1 MDNKREDYVFGLDI
15 GTRSIVG
22 TVGYRMGT
30 DRFVVAAQES
40 LEHKT
45 RAVIDGQIH
54 DITTVAAEIK
64 TVKKRL
70 EKTIGQQLKHVSI
83 AAAGRVL
90 KTKTVKAEHELPT
103 ETRVTKEHIHSLDSI
118 AVEKAYDLIQ
128 QENYQKDQSFYCV
141 GYSPVKY
148 YLNGYP
154 MEMIEK
160 HMASTI
166 GVEMIATFLPD
177 EVVDGLYQAVEEAG
191 LQVASLTLEP
201 IAAIN
206 VAIPERFRLLNIAL
220 VDVGAGTSD
229 ISVVNGGSV
238 IAYGMMPLAG
248 DEITEAIAKKYL
260 TDFETAEKAKK
271 EADRKKV
278 VTIKDIMGEVIKVP
292 QEDIHRVAEEALDPI
307 VSNVAQKIIELNG
320 DSPVSAVFVVG
331 GGGKM
336 PGFTQKLAEELNL
349 PENRV
354 AIRGA
359 EVLQQIDFSATNV
372 KKDSTLVTPI
382 GICLEYYEQ
391 KSSFIYVNVNGARVK
406 IYDNGKAT
414 VLDACIHAGF
424 SQDSLFPSRG
434 AGIHYTMNGEARE
447 AKGYLGE
454 PAEVTI
460 NGKETSLNELVKE
473 EDDVEI
479 KPASKGEAARLTVG
493 RIKECQHKI
502 KIHWFDEAL
511 EYPVK
516 TYVNG
521 KKCDNDYVIREGDQI
536 AIDETCKIEE
546 LFDYTGM
553 EKREDI
559 VLNGE
564 KASLTKRVAEGD
576 EITAV
581 PVVKKT
587 SGQSQ
592 KTAES
597 NKKPDAIRDMVKQIQ
612 KENEQPAEDPLL
624 AAPKPLP
631 SWAADLPFMT
641 KNHQTEQPAALITPI
656 PAEVP
661 EEAAPVS
668 APAAFEPAAPAAAQ
682 PKRIKVEINGTPTLL
697 PEKDRPIFV
706 DLFDVYPIDLTK
718 PGGKRMVSR
727 LNGIDVIDFTMPL
740 HEGDRVDLYWEK

>member
-1 MDNKREDYVFGLDI
+1 MNSSREDYVFGLDI

-22 TVGYRMGT
+22 TVGYRTGT
-30 DRFVVAAQES
+30 DRFVVVAQKS
-40 LEHKT
+40 LEHTT

-54 DITTVAAEIK
+54 DIATVADEIAN
-64 TVKKRL
+64 VKKQL
-70 EKTIGQQLKHVSI
+70 EEEIGQKLTSVSI

-90 KTKTVKAEHELPT
+90 KTETVYVEHEMQS
-103 ETRVTKEHIHSLDSI
+103 ETRVTKEHIHSLDSV
-118 AVEKAYDLIQ
+118 AVEKAYDRIRQ
-128 QENYQKDQSFYCV
+128 QNDHKDKHFYCV

-160 HMASTI
+160 HMASSI

-177 EVVDGLYQAVEEAG
+177 EVVDGLYQAVEDAG
-191 LQVASLTLEP
+191 LHVASLTLEP

-229 ISVVNGGSV
+229 ISVVKEGSV
-238 IAYGMMPLAG
+238 IAFGMMPLAG
-248 DEITEAIAKKYL
+248 DEITEAIAKRYL

-271 EADRKKV
+271 AADRKKT
-278 VTIKDIMGEVIKVP
+278 VTFKDIMGETVKVS
-292 QEDIHRVAEEALDPI
+292 QEEIHEVAAQAMDSI

-320 DSPVSAVFVVG
+320 NSPVSAVFVVG

-336 PGFTQKLAEELNL
+336 PGFTEKLAERLNL

-391 KSSFIYVNVNGARVK
+391 KSSFIYVKVNEERVK
-406 IYDNGKAT
+406 IYDNGNAT

-434 AGIHYTMNGEARE
+434 DSVHYKVNGEERE
-447 AKGYLGE
+447 ARGYLGE
-454 PAEVTI
+454 AAEVAV
-460 NGKETSLNELVKE
+460 NGKETNLNQLLQE
-473 EDDVEI
+473 EDQVRI
-479 KPASKGEAARLTVG
+479 KPATKGERAHLTLN
-493 RIKECQHKI
+493 RIKECQKKI
-502 KIHWFDEAL
+502 KVLFFGEKL

-516 TYVNG
+516 VYVNG
-521 KKCDNDYVIREGDQI
+521 KPQDGRYVVREGDQI
-536 AIDETCKIEE
+536 AVDETCRIAE
-546 LFDYTGM
+546 LFEYKKIPERD
-553 EKREDI
+553 DI
-559 VLNGE
+559 LLNGE
-564 KASLTKRVAEGD
+564 DTTCTHRVADGD
-576 EITAV
+576 EVEAV
-581 PVVKKT
+581 PQIKRPPKPPKPLEAPKKT
-587 SGQSQ
+587 PTS
-592 KTAES
+592 TVVE
-597 NKKPDAIRDMVKQIQ
+597 DLVKEAQ
-612 KENEQPAEDPLL
+612 KEAEEPAEDPLL
-624 AAPKPLP
+624 APPKPLP

-641 KNHQTEQPAALITPI
+641 KNHVMQEEPVPVVQNTVLQEEK
-656 PAEVP
+656 AEP
-661 EEAAPVS
+661 
-668 APAAFEPAAPAAAQ
+668 APAAAPPVQ
-682 PKRIKVEINGTPTLL
+682 EMPVRIKVEINGTPTLL
-697 PEKDRPIFV
+697 PEKAKPVFV

-727 LNGIDVIDFTMPL
+727 LNGMDVIDFTMPL

>member
-1 MDNKREDYVFGLDI
+1 MNNSREDYVFGLDI

-22 TVGYRMGT
+22 TVGYRIGT
-30 DRFVVAAQES
+30 DRFVVVAQKS
-40 LEHKT
+40 LEHTT

-54 DITTVAAEIK
+54 DIATVADEIAC
-64 TVKKRL
+64 VKKQL
-70 EKTIGQQLKHVSI
+70 EVEIGQKLTNVSI

-90 KTKTVKAEHELPT
+90 KTETVYVEHEMQS
-103 ETRVTKEHIHSLDSI
+103 ETRVTQEHIHSLDSI
-118 AVEKAYDLIQ
+118 AVEKAYDRIRQ
-128 QENYQKDQSFYCV
+128 QNDHKGKHFYCV

-160 HMASTI
+160 HMALSI

-177 EVVDGLYQAVEEAG
+177 EVVDGLYQAVEDAG
-191 LQVASLTLEP
+191 LHVASLTLEP

-229 ISVVNGGSV
+229 ISVVKEGSV
-238 IAYGMMPLAG
+238 IAFGMMPLAG
-248 DEITEAIAKKYL
+248 DEITEAIAKRYL

-271 EADRKKV
+271 AADGKKM
-278 VTIKDIMGEVIKVP
+278 VTFKDIMGETVKVSR
-292 QEDIHRVAEEALDPI
+292 EEIHEVAAQAIDSI

-320 DSPVSAVFVVG
+320 NSPVSAVFVVG

-336 PGFTQKLAEELNL
+336 PGFTEKLAVKLNL

-391 KSSFIYVNVNGARVK
+391 KSSFIYVKVNEERVK

-424 SQDSLFPSRG
+424 AQDSLFPSRG
-434 AGIHYTMNGEARE
+434 DSVHYKLNGEERE

-454 PAEVTI
+454 AAEVAV
-460 NGKETSLNELVKE
+460 NGKETNLNQLLQE
-473 EDDVEI
+473 EDQVRI
-479 KPASKGEAARLTVG
+479 KPATKGERAHLTLG
-493 RIKECQHKI
+493 RIKECQKKI
-502 KIHWFDEAL
+502 SVLFFGEKL

-516 TYVNG
+516 VYVNG
-521 KKCDNDYVIREGDQI
+521 KPQDDRYVVREDDRI
-536 AIDETCKIEE
+536 SVDETCRIAE
-546 LFDYTGM
+546 LFEYKKIPERD
-553 EKREDI
+553 DI
-559 VLNGE
+559 LLNGE
-564 KASLTKRVAEGD
+564 DTTCTHRVTDGD
-576 EITAV
+576 EVEPV
-581 PVVKKT
+581 PQIKQPPKPLEPPKKT
-587 SGQSQ
+587 PTSTVVEDLVKEAQ
-592 KTAES
+592 KQAE
-597 NKKPDAIRDMVKQIQ
+597 
-612 KENEQPAEDPLL
+612 EPAEDPLL
-624 AAPKPLP
+624 APPKPLP

-641 KNHQTEQPAALITPI
+641 KNHVMQEEPVTVVQNTVLQEEK
-656 PAEVP
+656 AEP
-661 EEAAPVS
+661 
-668 APAAFEPAAPAAAQ
+668 APAAATPVQ
-682 PKRIKVEINGTPTLL
+682 EFPVRIKVEINGTPTLL
-697 PEKDRPIFV
+697 PEKAKPVFV

>member
-1 MDNKREDYVFGLDI
+1 MNNSREDYVFGLDI

-22 TVGYRMGT
+22 TVGYRIGT
-30 DRFVVAAQES
+30 DRFVVVAQKS
-40 LEHKT
+40 LEHTT

-54 DITTVAAEIK
+54 DIATVADEIAC
-64 TVKKRL
+64 VKKQL
-70 EKTIGQQLKHVSI
+70 EVEIGQKLTNVSI

-90 KTKTVKAEHELPT
+90 KTETVYVEHEMQS
-103 ETRVTKEHIHSLDSI
+103 ETRVTQEHIHSLDSI
-118 AVEKAYDLIQ
+118 AVEKAYDRIRQ
-128 QENYQKDQSFYCV
+128 QNDHKGKHFYCV

-160 HMASTI
+160 HMALSI

-177 EVVDGLYQAVEEAG
+177 EVVDGLYQAVEDAG
-191 LQVASLTLEP
+191 LHVASLTLEP

-229 ISVVNGGSV
+229 ISVVKEGSD
-238 IAYGMMPLAG
+238 IAFGMMPLAG
-248 DEITEAIAKKYL
+248 DEITEAIAKRYL

-271 EADRKKV
+271 AADGKKM
-278 VTIKDIMGEVIKVP
+278 VTFKDIMGETVKVSR
-292 QEDIHRVAEEALDPI
+292 EEIHEVAAQAIDSI

-320 DSPVSAVFVVG
+320 NSPVSAVFVVG

-336 PGFTQKLAEELNL
+336 PGFTEKLAVKLNL

-391 KSSFIYVNVNGARVK
+391 KSSFIYVKVNEERVK

-424 SQDSLFPSRG
+424 AQDSLFPSRG
-434 AGIHYTMNGEARE
+434 DSVHYKLNGEERE

-454 PAEVTI
+454 AAEVAV
-460 NGKETSLNELVKE
+460 NGKETNLNQLLQE
-473 EDDVEI
+473 EDQVRI
-479 KPASKGEAARLTVG
+479 KPATKGERAHLTLG
-493 RIKECQHKI
+493 RIKECQKKI
-502 KIHWFDEAL
+502 SVLFFGEKL

-516 TYVNG
+516 VYVNG
-521 KKCDNDYVIREGDQI
+521 KPQDDRYVVREDDRI
-536 AIDETCKIEE
+536 SVDETCRIAE
-546 LFDYTGM
+546 LFEYKKIPERD
-553 EKREDI
+553 DI
-559 VLNGE
+559 LLNGE
-564 KASLTKRVAEGD
+564 DTTCTHRVTDGD
-576 EITAV
+576 EVEPV
-581 PVVKKT
+581 PQIKQPPKPLEPPKKT
-587 SGQSQ
+587 PTSTVVEDLVKEAQ
-592 KTAES
+592 KQAE
-597 NKKPDAIRDMVKQIQ
+597 
-612 KENEQPAEDPLL
+612 EPAEDPLL
-624 AAPKPLP
+624 APPKPLP

-641 KNHQTEQPAALITPI
+641 KNHVMQEEPVTVVQNTVLQEEK
-656 PAEVP
+656 AEP
-661 EEAAPVS
+661 
-668 APAAFEPAAPAAAQ
+668 APAAATPVQ
-682 PKRIKVEINGTPTLL
+682 EFPVRIKVEINGTPTLL
-697 PEKDRPIFV
+697 PEKAKPVFV

>member
-1 MDNKREDYVFGLDI
+1 MNSSREDYVFGLDI

-22 TVGYRMGT
+22 TVGYRTGT
-30 DRFVVAAQES
+30 DRFVVVAQKS
-40 LEHKT
+40 LEHTT

-54 DITTVAAEIK
+54 DIATVADEIAR
-64 TVKKRL
+64 VKKQL
-70 EKTIGQQLKHVSI
+70 EEEIGQKLTNVSI

-90 KTKTVKAEHELPT
+90 KTETVYVEHEMQS
-103 ETRVTKEHIHSLDSI
+103 ETRVTKEHIHSLDSV
-118 AVEKAYDLIQ
+118 AVEKAYDRIRQ
-128 QENYQKDQSFYCV
+128 QNDHKDKHFYCV

-160 HMASTI
+160 HMASSI

-177 EVVDGLYQAVEEAG
+177 EVVDGLYQAVEDAG
-191 LQVASLTLEP
+191 LHVASLTLEP

-229 ISVVNGGSV
+229 ISVVKEGSV
-238 IAYGMMPLAG
+238 IAFGMMPLAG
-248 DEITEAIAKKYL
+248 DEITEAIAKRYL

-271 EADRKKV
+271 AADRKKT
-278 VTIKDIMGEVIKVP
+278 VTFKDIMGETVKVS
-292 QEDIHRVAEEALDPI
+292 QEEIHEVAAQAIDSI

-320 DSPVSAVFVVG
+320 NSPVSAVFVVG

-336 PGFTQKLAEELNL
+336 PGFTEKLAARLEL

-391 KSSFIYVNVNGARVK
+391 KSSFIYVKVNEERVK

-434 AGIHYTMNGEARE
+434 DSVYYKLNGEERE

-454 PAEVTI
+454 AAEVAV
-460 NGKETSLNELVKE
+460 NGKETNLNQLLQE
-473 EDDVEI
+473 EDQVRI
-479 KPASKGEAARLTVG
+479 KPATKGERAHLTLG
-493 RIKECQHKI
+493 RIKECQKKI
-502 KIHWFDEAL
+502 KVLFFGEKL

-516 TYVNG
+516 VYVNG
-521 KKCDNDYVIREGDQI
+521 KPQDGRYVVREGDQI
-536 AIDETCKIEE
+536 AVDETCRIAE
-546 LFDYTGM
+546 LFQYKKIPERD
-553 EKREDI
+553 DI
-559 VLNGE
+559 LLNGE
-564 KASLTKRVAEGD
+564 DTTCTHRVTDGD
-576 EITAV
+576 EVEPIPQIKRPPKPPKPLEPPKKAPTST
-581 PVVKKT
+581 VV
-587 SGQSQ
+587 
-592 KTAES
+592 E
-597 NKKPDAIRDMVKQIQ
+597 DLVKEAQ
-612 KENEQPAEDPLL
+612 KEAEEPAEDPLL
-624 AAPKPLP
+624 APPKPLP

-641 KNHQTEQPAALITPI
+641 KNHVTQ
-656 PAEVP
+656 
-661 EEAAPVS
+661 EEPVTVQNTVLQEEKE
-668 APAAFEPAAPAAAQ
+668 EPAPAAASPVQ
-682 PKRIKVEINGTPTLL
+682 EMPARIKVEINGTPTLL
-697 PEKDRPIFV
+697 PEKAKPVFV

>member
-1 MDNKREDYVFGLDI
+1 MNNSREDYVFGLDI

-22 TVGYRMGT
+22 TVGYRTGT
-30 DRFVVAAQES
+30 DRFVVVAQKS
-40 LEHKT
+40 LEHTT

-54 DITTVAAEIK
+54 DIATVADEIAS
-64 TVKKRL
+64 VKKQL
-70 EKTIGQQLKHVSI
+70 EEEIGQKLTNVSI

-90 KTKTVKAEHELPT
+90 KTETVYVEHEMQS

-118 AVEKAYDLIQ
+118 AVEKAYDRIRRQ
-128 QENYQKDQSFYCV
+128 NDHKDKHFYCV

-160 HMASTI
+160 HMALSI

-177 EVVDGLYQAVEEAG
+177 EVVDGLYQAVEDAG
-191 LQVASLTLEP
+191 LHVASLTLEP

-229 ISVVNGGSV
+229 ISVVKEGSI
-238 IAYGMMPLAG
+238 IAFGMMPLAG
-248 DEITEAIAKKYL
+248 DEITEAIAKRYL

-271 EADRKKV
+271 AADRKKM
-278 VTIKDIMGEVIKVP
+278 VTFKDIMGETVKVS
-292 QEDIHRVAEEALDPI
+292 QEEIHEVAAQAMDSI

-320 DSPVSAVFVVG
+320 NSPVSAVFVVG

-336 PGFTQKLAEELNL
+336 PGFTEKLAAKLNL

-391 KSSFIYVNVNGARVK
+391 KSSFIYVKVNEERVK

-424 SQDSLFPSRG
+424 AQDSLFPSRG
-434 AGIHYTMNGEARE
+434 DSVHYKLNGEERE

-454 PAEVTI
+454 AAEVAV
-460 NGKETSLNELVKE
+460 NGKETNLNQLLKE
-473 EDDVEI
+473 EDQVRI
-479 KPASKGEAARLTVG
+479 KPATKGERAHLTLG
-493 RIKECQHKI
+493 RIKECQRKI
-502 KIHWFDEAL
+502 SVLFFGEKL

-516 TYVNG
+516 VYVNG
-521 KKCDNDYVIREGDQI
+521 KPQDDRYVVREDDRI
-536 AIDETCKIEE
+536 SVDETCRIAE
-546 LFDYTGM
+546 LFEYKKIPERD
-553 EKREDI
+553 DI
-559 VLNGE
+559 LLNGE
-564 KASLTKRVAEGD
+564 DTTCTHRVTDGD
-576 EITAV
+576 EVEPVPQIKRPPKPPKPLKPPKKAPVSAV
-581 PVVKKT
+581 VEDLVKE
-587 SGQSQ
+587 
-592 KTAES
+592 A
-597 NKKPDAIRDMVKQIQ
+597 Q
-612 KENEQPAEDPLL
+612 KEAEEPAEDPLL
-624 AAPKPLP
+624 APPKPLP

-641 KNHQTEQPAALITPI
+641 KNHATQE
-656 PAEVP
+656 
-661 EEAAPVS
+661 
-668 APAAFEPAAPAAAQ
+668 EPASVQNAVLQEEKPEPAVAEEPVVQAE
-682 PKRIKVEINGTPTLL
+682 PTRIKVEINGMPTLL
-697 PEKDRPIFV
+697 PEKAKPVFV

>member
-1 MDNKREDYVFGLDI
+1 MNNSREDYVFGLDI

-22 TVGYRMGT
+22 TVGYRIGT
-30 DRFVVAAQES
+30 DRFVVVAQKS
-40 LEHKT
+40 LEHTT

-54 DITTVAAEIK
+54 DIATVADEIAS
-64 TVKKRL
+64 VKKRL
-70 EKTIGQQLKHVSI
+70 EEEIGQKLTNVSI

-90 KTKTVKAEHELPT
+90 KTETVYVEHEMQS

-118 AVEKAYDLIQ
+118 AVEKAYDRIRRQ
-128 QENYQKDQSFYCV
+128 NDHKDKHFYCV

-160 HMASTI
+160 HMALSI

-177 EVVDGLYQAVEEAG
+177 EVVDGLYQAVEDAG
-191 LQVASLTLEP
+191 LHVASLTLEP

-229 ISVVNGGSV
+229 ISVVKEGSV
-238 IAYGMMPLAG
+238 IAFGMMPLAG
-248 DEITEAIAKKYL
+248 DEITEAIAKRYL

-271 EADRKKV
+271 AADRKKM
-278 VTIKDIMGEVIKVP
+278 VTFKDIMGETVKVS
-292 QEDIHRVAEEALDPI
+292 QEEIHEVAAQAMDSI

-320 DSPVSAVFVVG
+320 NSPVSAVFVVG

-336 PGFTQKLAEELNL
+336 PGFTEKLAAELNL

-391 KSSFIYVNVNGARVK
+391 KSSFIYVKVNEERVK

-424 SQDSLFPSRG
+424 AQDSLFPSRG
-434 AGIHYTMNGEARE
+434 DSVHYKLNGEERE

-454 PAEVTI
+454 AAEVAV
-460 NGKETSLNELVKE
+460 NGKETNLNQLLKE
-473 EDDVEI
+473 EDQVRI
-479 KPASKGEAARLTVG
+479 KPATKGERAHLTLG
-493 RIKECQHKI
+493 RIKECQKKI
-502 KIHWFDEAL
+502 SVLFFGEKL

-516 TYVNG
+516 VYVNG
-521 KKCDNDYVIREGDQI
+521 KPQDDRYVVREDDRI
-536 AIDETCKIEE
+536 SVDETCRIAE
-546 LFDYTGM
+546 LFEYKKIPERD
-553 EKREDI
+553 DI
-559 VLNGE
+559 LLNGE
-564 KASLTKRVAEGD
+564 DTTCTHRVTDGD
-576 EITAV
+576 EVEPVPQIKRPPKPPKPLKPPKKAPVSAV
-581 PVVKKT
+581 VEDLVKE
-587 SGQSQ
+587 
-592 KTAES
+592 A
-597 NKKPDAIRDMVKQIQ
+597 Q
-612 KENEQPAEDPLL
+612 KEAEEPAEDPLL
-624 AAPKPLP
+624 APPKPLP

-641 KNHQTEQPAALITPI
+641 KNHATLEEPASVQNAVLPEEK
-656 PAEVP
+656 PEPAVAEVHVVQ
-661 EEAAPVS
+661 A
-668 APAAFEPAAPAAAQ
+668 EPT
-682 PKRIKVEINGTPTLL
+682 RIKVEINGTPTLL
-697 PEKDRPIFV
+697 PEKAKPVFV

>member
-1 MDNKREDYVFGLDI
+1 MNNSREDYVFGLDI

-22 TVGYRMGT
+22 TVGYRTGT
-30 DRFVVAAQES
+30 DRFVVVAQKS
-40 LEHKT
+40 LEHTT

-54 DITTVAAEIK
+54 DIATVTNEIAS
-64 TVKKRL
+64 VKKRL
-70 EKTIGQQLKHVSI
+70 EEEIGQKLTNVSI

-90 KTKTVKAEHELPT
+90 KTETVYVEHEMQS

-118 AVEKAYDLIQ
+118 AVEKAYDRIRRQ
-128 QENYQKDQSFYCV
+128 NDHKDKHFYCV

-160 HMASTI
+160 HMALSI

-177 EVVDGLYQAVEEAG
+177 EVVDGLYQAVEDAG
-191 LQVASLTLEP
+191 LHVASLTLEP

-229 ISVVNGGSV
+229 ISVVKEGSI
-238 IAYGMMPLAG
+238 IAFGMMPLAG
-248 DEITEAIAKKYL
+248 DEITEAIAKRYL

-271 EADRKKV
+271 AADRKKM
-278 VTIKDIMGEVIKVP
+278 VTFKDIMGETVKVS
-292 QEDIHRVAEEALDPI
+292 QEEIHEVAEKAIDSI

-320 DSPVSAVFVVG
+320 NSPVSAVFVVG

-336 PGFTQKLAEELNL
+336 PGFTKKLAAKLNL

-391 KSSFIYVNVNGARVK
+391 KSSFIYVKVNEERVK

-424 SQDSLFPSRG
+424 AQDSLFPSRG
-434 AGIHYTMNGEARE
+434 DSVHYKLNGEERE

-454 PAEVTI
+454 AAEVAV
-460 NGKETSLNELVKE
+460 NGKETNLNQLLKE
-473 EDDVEI
+473 EDQVRI
-479 KPASKGEAARLTVG
+479 TPATKGERAHLTLG
-493 RIKECQHKI
+493 RIKECQKKI
-502 KIHWFDEAL
+502 SVLFFGEKL

-516 TYVNG
+516 VYVNG
-521 KKCDNDYVIREGDQI
+521 KPQDDRYVVREDDRI
-536 AIDETCKIEE
+536 SVDETCRIAE
-546 LFDYTGM
+546 LFEYKKIPERD
-553 EKREDI
+553 DI
-559 VLNGE
+559 LLNGE
-564 KASLTKRVAEGD
+564 DTTCTHRVTDGD
-576 EITAV
+576 EVEPVLQIKRPPKPPKPLEPPKKAPVSAV
-581 PVVKKT
+581 VEDLVKE
-587 SGQSQ
+587 
-592 KTAES
+592 A
-597 NKKPDAIRDMVKQIQ
+597 Q
-612 KENEQPAEDPLL
+612 KEAEEPAEDPLL
-624 AAPKPLP
+624 APPKPLP

-641 KNHQTEQPAALITPI
+641 KNHVTHEEPVTLQNMVLQEEKPEPAV
-656 PAEVP
+656 AEVP
-661 EEAAPVS
+661 VVQA
-668 APAAFEPAAPAAAQ
+668 EPT
-682 PKRIKVEINGTPTLL
+682 RIKVEINGTPMLL
-697 PEKDRPIFV
+697 PEKAKPVFV

>member
-1 MDNKREDYVFGLDI
+1 MNNSREDYVFGLDI

-22 TVGYRMGT
+22 TVGYRTGT
-30 DRFVVAAQES
+30 DRFVVVAQKS
-40 LEHKT
+40 LEHTT

-54 DITTVAAEIK
+54 DIATVADEIAS
-64 TVKKRL
+64 VKKQL
-70 EKTIGQQLKHVSI
+70 EEEIGQKLTNVSI

-90 KTKTVKAEHELPT
+90 KTETVYVEHEMQS

-118 AVEKAYDLIQ
+118 AVEKAYDRIRRQ
-128 QENYQKDQSFYCV
+128 NDHKDKHFYCV

-160 HMASTI
+160 HMALSI

-177 EVVDGLYQAVEEAG
+177 EVVDGLYQAVEDAG
-191 LQVASLTLEP
+191 LHVASLTLEP

-229 ISVVNGGSV
+229 ISVVKEGSI
-238 IAYGMMPLAG
+238 IAFGMMPLAG
-248 DEITEAIAKKYL
+248 DEITEAIAKRYL

-271 EADRKKV
+271 AADRKKM
-278 VTIKDIMGEVIKVP
+278 VTFKDIMGETVKVS
-292 QEDIHRVAEEALDPI
+292 QEEIHEVAAQAMDSI

-320 DSPVSAVFVVG
+320 NSPVSAVFVVG

-336 PGFTQKLAEELNL
+336 PGFTEKLAAKLNL

-391 KSSFIYVNVNGARVK
+391 KSSFIYVKVNEERVK

-424 SQDSLFPSRG
+424 AQDSLFPSRG
-434 AGIHYTMNGEARE
+434 DSVHYKLNGEERE

-454 PAEVTI
+454 AAEVAV
-460 NGKETSLNELVKE
+460 NGKETNLNQLLKE
-473 EDDVEI
+473 EDQVRI
-479 KPASKGEAARLTVG
+479 KPATKGERAHLTLG
-493 RIKECQHKI
+493 RIKECQKKI
-502 KIHWFDEAL
+502 SVLFFGEKL

-516 TYVNG
+516 VYVNG
-521 KKCDNDYVIREGDQI
+521 KPQDDRYVVREDDRI
-536 AIDETCKIEE
+536 SVDETCRIAE
-546 LFDYTGM
+546 LFEYKKIPERD
-553 EKREDI
+553 DI
-559 VLNGE
+559 LLNGE
-564 KASLTKRVAEGD
+564 DTTCTYRVTDGD
-576 EITAV
+576 EVEPVPQIKRPPKPPKPLKPPKKAPVSAV
-581 PVVKKT
+581 VEDLVKE
-587 SGQSQ
+587 
-592 KTAES
+592 A
-597 NKKPDAIRDMVKQIQ
+597 Q
-612 KENEQPAEDPLL
+612 KEAEEPAEDPLL
-624 AAPKPLP
+624 APPKPLP

-641 KNHQTEQPAALITPI
+641 KNHATQE
-656 PAEVP
+656 
-661 EEAAPVS
+661 
-668 APAAFEPAAPAAAQ
+668 EPASVQNAVLQEEKPEPAVAEEPVVQAE
-682 PKRIKVEINGTPTLL
+682 PTRIKVEINGMPTLL
-697 PEKDRPIFV
+697 PEKAKPVFV

>member
-1 MDNKREDYVFGLDI
+1 MNNSREDYVFGLDI

-22 TVGYRMGT
+22 TVGYRTGT
-30 DRFVVAAQES
+30 DRFVVVAQKS
-40 LEHKT
+40 LEHTT

-54 DITTVAAEIK
+54 DIATVADEIAS
-64 TVKKRL
+64 VKKRL
-70 EKTIGQQLKHVSI
+70 EEEIGQKLTNVSI

-90 KTKTVKAEHELPT
+90 KTETVYVEHEMQS

-118 AVEKAYDLIQ
+118 AVEKAYDRIRRQ
-128 QENYQKDQSFYCV
+128 NDHKDKHFYCV

-160 HMASTI
+160 HMALSI

-177 EVVDGLYQAVEEAG
+177 EVVDGLYQAVEDAG
-191 LQVASLTLEP
+191 LHVASLTLEP

-229 ISVVNGGSV
+229 ISVVKEGSI
-238 IAYGMMPLAG
+238 IAFGMMPLAG
-248 DEITEAIAKKYL
+248 DEITEAIAKRYL

-271 EADRKKV
+271 AADRKKM
-278 VTIKDIMGEVIKVP
+278 VTFKDIMGETVKVSR
-292 QEDIHRVAEEALDPI
+292 EEIHEVAAQAIDSI

-320 DSPVSAVFVVG
+320 NSSVSAVFVVG

-336 PGFTQKLAEELNL
+336 PGFTEKLAAKLNL

-391 KSSFIYVNVNGARVK
+391 KSSFIYVKVNEERVK

-424 SQDSLFPSRG
+424 AQDSLFPSRG
-434 AGIHYTMNGEARE
+434 DSVHYKLNGEERE

-454 PAEVTI
+454 AAEVAV
-460 NGKETSLNELVKE
+460 NGKETNLNQLLKE
-473 EDDVEI
+473 EDQVRI
-479 KPASKGEAARLTVG
+479 KPATKGERAHLTLG
-493 RIKECQHKI
+493 RIKECQKKI
-502 KIHWFDEAL
+502 SVLFFGEKLD
-511 EYPVK
+511 YPVK
-516 TYVNG
+516 VYVNG
-521 KKCDNDYVIREGDQI
+521 KPQDVRYVVREDDRI
-536 AIDETCKIEE
+536 SVDETCRIAE
-546 LFDYTGM
+546 LFEYKKIPERD
-553 EKREDI
+553 DI
-559 VLNGE
+559 LLNGE
-564 KASLTKRVAEGD
+564 DTTCTHRVTDGD
-576 EITAV
+576 EVEPVPQIKRPPKPPKPLKPPKKAPVSAV
-581 PVVKKT
+581 VEDLVKE
-587 SGQSQ
+587 
-592 KTAES
+592 A
-597 NKKPDAIRDMVKQIQ
+597 Q
-612 KENEQPAEDPLL
+612 KEAEEPAEDPLL
-624 AAPKPLP
+624 APPKPLP

-641 KNHQTEQPAALITPI
+641 KNHATQEGPASVQNAVLPEEK
-656 PAEVP
+656 PEPAVAEVHIVQ
-661 EEAAPVS
+661 A
-668 APAAFEPAAPAAAQ
+668 EPT
-682 PKRIKVEINGTPTLL
+682 RIKVEINGTPTLL
-697 PEKDRPIFV
+697 PEKAKPVFV

>member
-1 MDNKREDYVFGLDI
+1 MNNSREDYVFGLDI

-22 TVGYRMGT
+22 TVGYRTGT
-30 DRFVVAAQES
+30 DRFVVVAQKS
-40 LEHKT
+40 LEHTT

-54 DITTVAAEIK
+54 DIATVADEIAS
-64 TVKKRL
+64 VKKRL
-70 EKTIGQQLKHVSI
+70 EEEIGQKLTNVSI

-90 KTKTVKAEHELPT
+90 KTETVYVEHEMQS

-118 AVEKAYDLIQ
+118 AVEKAYDRIRRQ
-128 QENYQKDQSFYCV
+128 NDHKDKHFYCV

-160 HMASTI
+160 HMALSI

-177 EVVDGLYQAVEEAG
+177 EVVDGLYQAVEDAG
-191 LQVASLTLEP
+191 LHVASLTLEP

-229 ISVVNGGSV
+229 ISVVKEGSI
-238 IAYGMMPLAG
+238 IAFGMMPLAG
-248 DEITEAIAKKYL
+248 DEITEAIAKRYL

-271 EADRKKV
+271 AADRKKM
-278 VTIKDIMGEVIKVP
+278 VTFKDIMGETVKVS
-292 QEDIHRVAEEALDPI
+292 QEEIHEVAAQAIDSI

-320 DSPVSAVFVVG
+320 NSPVSAVFVVG

-336 PGFTQKLAEELNL
+336 PGFTEKLAAKLNL

-391 KSSFIYVNVNGARVK
+391 KSSFIYVKVNEERVK

-424 SQDSLFPSRG
+424 AQDSLFPSRG
-434 AGIHYTMNGEARE
+434 DSVHYKLNGEERE

-454 PAEVTI
+454 AAEVAV
-460 NGKETSLNELVKE
+460 NGKETNLNQLLKE
-473 EDDVEI
+473 EDQVRI
-479 KPASKGEAARLTVG
+479 KPATKGERAHLTLG
-493 RIKECQHKI
+493 RIKECQKKI
-502 KIHWFDEAL
+502 SVLFFGEKLD
-511 EYPVK
+511 YPVK
-516 TYVNG
+516 VYVNG
-521 KKCDNDYVIREGDQI
+521 KPQDVRYVVREDDRI
-536 AIDETCKIEE
+536 SVDETCRIAE
-546 LFDYTGM
+546 LFEYKKIPERD
-553 EKREDI
+553 DI
-559 VLNGE
+559 LLNGE
-564 KASLTKRVAEGD
+564 DTTCTHRVTDGD
-576 EITAV
+576 EVEPVPQIKRPPKPPKPLKPPKKAPVSAV
-581 PVVKKT
+581 VEDLVKE
-587 SGQSQ
+587 
-592 KTAES
+592 A
-597 NKKPDAIRDMVKQIQ
+597 Q
-612 KENEQPAEDPLL
+612 KEAEEPAEDPLL
-624 AAPKPLP
+624 APPKPLP

-641 KNHQTEQPAALITPI
+641 KNHATQEGPASVQNAVLPEEK
-656 PAEVP
+656 PEPAVAEVHIVQ
-661 EEAAPVS
+661 A
-668 APAAFEPAAPAAAQ
+668 EPT
-682 PKRIKVEINGTPTLL
+682 RIKVEINGTPTLL
-697 PEKDRPIFV
+697 PEKAKPVFV

>member
-1 MDNKREDYVFGLDI
+1 MNNSREDYVFGLDI

-22 TVGYRMGT
+22 TVGYRIGT
-30 DRFVVAAQES
+30 DRFVVVAQKS
-40 LEHKT
+40 LEHTT

-54 DITTVAAEIK
+54 DIATVADEIAC
-64 TVKKRL
+64 VKKQL
-70 EKTIGQQLKHVSI
+70 EVEIGQKLTNVSI

-90 KTKTVKAEHELPT
+90 KTETVYVEHEMQS
-103 ETRVTKEHIHSLDSI
+103 ETRVTQEHIHSLDSI
-118 AVEKAYDLIQ
+118 AVEKAYDRIRQ
-128 QENYQKDQSFYCV
+128 QNDHKGKHFYCV

-160 HMASTI
+160 HMALSI

-177 EVVDGLYQAVEEAG
+177 EVVDGLYQAVEDAG
-191 LQVASLTLEP
+191 LHVASLTLEP

-229 ISVVNGGSV
+229 ISVVKEGSV
-238 IAYGMMPLAG
+238 IAFGMMPLAG
-248 DEITEAIAKKYL
+248 DEITEAIAKRYL

-271 EADRKKV
+271 AADGKKM
-278 VTIKDIMGEVIKVP
+278 VTFKDIMGETVKVSR
-292 QEDIHRVAEEALDPI
+292 EEIHEVAAQAIDSI

-320 DSPVSAVFVVG
+320 NSPVSAVFVVG

-336 PGFTQKLAEELNL
+336 PGFTEKLAVKLNL

-391 KSSFIYVNVNGARVK
+391 KSSFIYVKVNEERVK

-424 SQDSLFPSRG
+424 AQDSLFPSRG
-434 AGIHYTMNGEARE
+434 DSVHYKLNGEERE

-454 PAEVTI
+454 AAEVAV
-460 NGKETSLNELVKE
+460 NGKETNLNQLLQE
-473 EDDVEI
+473 EDQVRI
-479 KPASKGEAARLTVG
+479 KPATKGERAHLTLG
-493 RIKECQHKI
+493 RIKECQKKI
-502 KIHWFDEAL
+502 SVLFFGEKL

-516 TYVNG
+516 VYVNG
-521 KKCDNDYVIREGDQI
+521 KPQDDRYVVREDDRI
-536 AIDETCKIEE
+536 SVDETCRIAE
-546 LFDYTGM
+546 LFEYKKIPERD
-553 EKREDI
+553 DI
-559 VLNGE
+559 LLNGE
-564 KASLTKRVAEGD
+564 DTTCTHRVTDGD
-576 EITAV
+576 EVEPV
-581 PVVKKT
+581 PQIKQPPKPPKLLEPPKKT
-587 SGQSQ
+587 PTSTVVEDLVKEAQ
-592 KTAES
+592 KQAE
-597 NKKPDAIRDMVKQIQ
+597 
-612 KENEQPAEDPLL
+612 EPAEDPLL
-624 AAPKPLP
+624 APPKPLP

-641 KNHQTEQPAALITPI
+641 KNHVMQEEPVTVVQNTVLQEEK
-656 PAEVP
+656 AEP
-661 EEAAPVS
+661 
-668 APAAFEPAAPAAAQ
+668 APAAATPVQ
-682 PKRIKVEINGTPTLL
+682 ELPVRIKVEINGTPTLL
-697 PEKDRPIFV
+697 PEKAKPVFV

>member
-1 MDNKREDYVFGLDI
+1 MNNSREDYVFGLDI

-22 TVGYRMGT
+22 TVGYRIGT
-30 DRFVVAAQES
+30 DRFVVVAQKS
-40 LEHKT
+40 LEHTT

-54 DITTVAAEIK
+54 DIATVADEIAS
-64 TVKKRL
+64 VKKRL
-70 EKTIGQQLKHVSI
+70 EEEIGQKLTNVSI

-90 KTKTVKAEHELPT
+90 KTETVYVEHEMQS

-118 AVEKAYDLIQ
+118 AVEKAYDRIRRQ
-128 QENYQKDQSFYCV
+128 NDHKDKHFYCV

-160 HMASTI
+160 HMALSI

-177 EVVDGLYQAVEEAG
+177 EVVDGLYQAVEDAG
-191 LQVASLTLEP
+191 LHVASLTLEP

-229 ISVVNGGSV
+229 ISVVKEGSV
-238 IAYGMMPLAG
+238 IAFGMMPLAG
-248 DEITEAIAKKYL
+248 DEITEAIAKRYL

-271 EADRKKV
+271 AADRKKM
-278 VTIKDIMGEVIKVP
+278 VTFKDIMGETVKVS
-292 QEDIHRVAEEALDPI
+292 QEEIHEVAAQAIDSI

-320 DSPVSAVFVVG
+320 NSPVSAVFVVG

-336 PGFTQKLAEELNL
+336 PGFTEKLAAKLNL

-391 KSSFIYVNVNGARVK
+391 KSSFIYVKVNEERVK

-434 AGIHYTMNGEARE
+434 DSVHYKLNGEERE

-454 PAEVTI
+454 AAEVAV
-460 NGKETSLNELVKE
+460 NGKETNLNQLLQE
-473 EDDVEI
+473 EDQVRI
-479 KPASKGEAARLTVG
+479 KPATKGERAHLTLG
-493 RIKECQHKI
+493 RIKECQKKI
-502 KIHWFDEAL
+502 NVLFFGEKL

-516 TYVNG
+516 VYVNG
-521 KKCDNDYVIREGDQI
+521 KPQDDRYVVREGDRI
-536 AIDETCKIEE
+536 SVDETCRIAE
-546 LFDYTGM
+546 LFEYKNIPERD
-553 EKREDI
+553 DI
-559 VLNGE
+559 LLNGE
-564 KASLTKRVAEGD
+564 DTTCTHRVADGD
-576 EITAV
+576 EVEPV
-581 PVVKKT
+581 PQIKRPPKPPKPLEPPKKAPVSTVV
-587 SGQSQ
+587 
-592 KTAES
+592 E
-597 NKKPDAIRDMVKQIQ
+597 DLVKEAQ
-612 KENEQPAEDPLL
+612 KEAEEPAEDPLL
-624 AAPKPLP
+624 APPKPLP

-641 KNHQTEQPAALITPI
+641 KNHATQEGPASVQNAVLQEEKPE
-656 PAEVP
+656 PAVAEVP
-661 EEAAPVS
+661 VVQA
-668 APAAFEPAAPAAAQ
+668 EPT
-682 PKRIKVEINGTPTLL
+682 RIKVEINGTPTLL
-697 PEKDRPIFV
+697 PEKAKPVFV

>member
-1 MDNKREDYVFGLDI
+1 MNNSREDYVFGLDI

-22 TVGYRMGT
+22 TVGYRTGT
-30 DRFVVAAQES
+30 DRFVVVAQKS
-40 LEHKT
+40 LEHTT

-54 DITTVAAEIK
+54 DIATVADEIAS
-64 TVKKRL
+64 VKKRL
-70 EKTIGQQLKHVSI
+70 EEEIGQKLTNVSI

-90 KTKTVKAEHELPT
+90 KTETVYVEHEMQS

-118 AVEKAYDLIQ
+118 AVEKAYDRIRRQ
-128 QENYQKDQSFYCV
+128 NDHKDKHFYCV

-160 HMASTI
+160 HMALSI

-177 EVVDGLYQAVEEAG
+177 EVVDGLYQAVEDAG
-191 LQVASLTLEP
+191 LHVASLTLEP

-229 ISVVNGGSV
+229 ISVVKEGSI
-238 IAYGMMPLAG
+238 IAFGMMPLAG
-248 DEITEAIAKKYL
+248 DEITEAIAKRYL

-271 EADRKKV
+271 AADRKKM
-278 VTIKDIMGEVIKVP
+278 VTFKDIMGETVKVS
-292 QEDIHRVAEEALDPI
+292 QEEIHEVAAQAIDSI

-320 DSPVSAVFVVG
+320 NSPVSAVFVVG

-336 PGFTQKLAEELNL
+336 PGFTEKLAAKLNL

-391 KSSFIYVNVNGARVK
+391 KSSFIYVKVNEERVK

-424 SQDSLFPSRG
+424 AQDSLFPSRG
-434 AGIHYTMNGEARE
+434 DSVHYKLNGEERE

-454 PAEVTI
+454 AAEVAV
-460 NGKETSLNELVKE
+460 NGKETNLNQLLKE
-473 EDDVEI
+473 EDQVRI
-479 KPASKGEAARLTVG
+479 KPATKGERAHLTLG
-493 RIKECQHKI
+493 RIKECQKKI
-502 KIHWFDEAL
+502 SVLFFGEKL

-516 TYVNG
+516 VYVNG
-521 KKCDNDYVIREGDQI
+521 KPQDDRYVVREDDRI
-536 AIDETCKIEE
+536 SVDETCRIAE
-546 LFDYTGM
+546 LFEYKKIPERD
-553 EKREDI
+553 DI
-559 VLNGE
+559 LLNGE
-564 KASLTKRVAEGD
+564 DTTCTHRVTDGD
-576 EITAV
+576 EVEPVPQIKRPPKPPKPLKPPKKAPVSAV
-581 PVVKKT
+581 VEDLVKE
-587 SGQSQ
+587 
-592 KTAES
+592 A
-597 NKKPDAIRDMVKQIQ
+597 Q
-612 KENEQPAEDPLL
+612 KEAEEPAEDPLL
-624 AAPKPLP
+624 APPKPLP

-641 KNHQTEQPAALITPI
+641 KNHATQEGPASVQNAVLPEEK
-656 PAEVP
+656 PEPAVAEVHIVQ
-661 EEAAPVS
+661 A
-668 APAAFEPAAPAAAQ
+668 EPT
-682 PKRIKVEINGTPTLL
+682 RIKVEINGTPTLL
-697 PEKDRPIFV
+697 PEKAKPVFV

>member
-1 MDNKREDYVFGLDI
+1 MNNSREDYVFGLDI

-22 TVGYRMGT
+22 TVGYRTGT
-30 DRFVVAAQES
+30 DRFVVVAQKS
-40 LEHKT
+40 LEHTT

-54 DITTVAAEIK
+54 DIATVADEIAS
-64 TVKKRL
+64 VKKQL
-70 EKTIGQQLKHVSI
+70 EEEIGQKLTNVSI

-90 KTKTVKAEHELPT
+90 KTETVYVEHEMQS

-118 AVEKAYDLIQ
+118 AVEKAYDRIRRQ
-128 QENYQKDQSFYCV
+128 NDHKDKHFYCV

-160 HMASTI
+160 HMALSI

-177 EVVDGLYQAVEEAG
+177 EVVDGLYQAVEDAG
-191 LQVASLTLEP
+191 LHVASLTLEP

-229 ISVVNGGSV
+229 ISVVKEGSI
-238 IAYGMMPLAG
+238 IAFGMMPLAG
-248 DEITEAIAKKYL
+248 DEITEAIAKRYL

-271 EADRKKV
+271 AADRKKM
-278 VTIKDIMGEVIKVP
+278 VTFKDIMGETVKVS
-292 QEDIHRVAEEALDPI
+292 QEEIHEVAAQSIDSI

-336 PGFTQKLAEELNL
+336 PGFTEKLAAKLNL

-391 KSSFIYVNVNGARVK
+391 KSSFIYVKVNEERVK

-424 SQDSLFPSRG
+424 AQDSLFPSRG
-434 AGIHYTMNGEARE
+434 DSVHYKLNGEERE

-454 PAEVTI
+454 AAEVAV
-460 NGKETSLNELVKE
+460 NGKETNLNQLLKE
-473 EDDVEI
+473 EDQVRI
-479 KPASKGEAARLTVG
+479 KPATKGERAHLTLG
-493 RIKECQHKI
+493 RIKECQKKI
-502 KIHWFDEAL
+502 SVLFFGEKL

-516 TYVNG
+516 VYVNG
-521 KKCDNDYVIREGDQI
+521 KPQDDRYVVREDDRI
-536 AIDETCKIEE
+536 SVDETCRIAE
-546 LFDYTGM
+546 LFEYKKIPERD
-553 EKREDI
+553 DI
-559 VLNGE
+559 LLNGE
-564 KASLTKRVAEGD
+564 DTTCTHRVTDGD
-576 EITAV
+576 EVEPVPQIKRPPKPPKPLKPPKKAPVSAV
-581 PVVKKT
+581 VEDLVKE
-587 SGQSQ
+587 
-592 KTAES
+592 A
-597 NKKPDAIRDMVKQIQ
+597 Q
-612 KENEQPAEDPLL
+612 KEAEEPAEDPLL
-624 AAPKPLP
+624 APPKPLP

-641 KNHQTEQPAALITPI
+641 KNHATLEEPASVQNAVLPEEK
-656 PAEVP
+656 PEPAVAEVHVVQ
-661 EEAAPVS
+661 A
-668 APAAFEPAAPAAAQ
+668 EPT
-682 PKRIKVEINGTPTLL
+682 RIKVEINGTPTLL
-697 PEKDRPIFV
+697 PEKAKPVFV